1 MGCKN
6 TTPAPQGT
14 LLEQYHAAG
23 LPEIWS
29 GDVQNNF
36 EKEIYM
42 AINICRHDPKK
53 FSYWVKM
60 AYKDHV
66 LLKGGLGKKQNELV
80 AKLTSMEPLRAVKI
94 DANATEAVRQNNTAA
109 VEKEE
114 AAPTKG
120 GNIAKFSELSGGDKA
135 DSCYE
140 FTMPGFEGQRG
151 EEFVALQLALD
162 FEGLNECTK
171 KAAELKAATAATTTA
186 ATVDAPKTDDKL
198 IEPAEPEAAA
208 NAMDAGSA
216 PVTEKAEDKEVPKEE
231 PKVEAA
237 AAAEPS
243 ADKKP
248 KDPKKQPAASATP
261 GYSPVLDAEIE
272 TVGICMKPH
281 KKVTNMIQVLYCKPT
296 TNALA

>member
-80 AKLTSMEPLRAVKI
+80 AKLNSMEPLRAVKI
-94 DANATEAVRQNNTAA
+94 DSSATEAVR
-109 VEKEE
+109 
-114 AAPTKG
+114 
-120 GNIAKFSELSGGDKA
+120 
-135 DSCYE
+135 
-140 FTMPGFEGQRG
+140 
-151 EEFVALQLALD
+151 
-162 FEGLNECTK
+162 
-171 KAAELKAATAATTTA
+171 
-186 ATVDAPKTDDKL
+186 
-198 IEPAEPEAAA
+198 
-208 NAMDAGSA
+208 
-216 PVTEKAEDKEVPKEE
+216 
-231 PKVEAA
+231 
-237 AAAEPS
+237 
-243 ADKKP
+243 
-248 KDPKKQPAASATP
+248 
-261 GYSPVLDAEIE
+261 
-272 TVGICMKPH
+272 
-281 KKVTNMIQVLYCKPT
+281 
-296 TNALA
+296 